1 MGLPLG
7 ASLCFF
13 CFQAELAAQLLE
25 EEWPDEDE
33 VRAARMAVREEA
45 TPVPERAW
53 ALRNVAST
61 LALGGPGERAR
72 ARTLLEKAVTLKEQ
86 WLDDMEH
93 PGMNLTMLTL
103 HAYCLCGHRG
113 AMGVGWGWVGVRA
126 GGKGRYW
133 RGGEG
138 GRGGQFVSACLRN
151 VSRQQGLGE
160 RGVEG
165 GTQLMGKN

>member
-1 MGLPLG
+1 MPQSVCVWQCIQPLEALQAQVQRRYNGKQDPQNLPL
-7 ASLCFF
+7 LL

-86 WLDDMEH
+86 WLDDKEH
-93 PGMNLTMLTL
+93 PGMVLT
-103 HAYCLCGHRG
+103 
-113 AMGVGWGWVGVRA
+113 
-126 GGKGRYW
+126 
-133 RGGEG
+133 
-138 GRGGQFVSACLRN
+138 S
-151 VSRQQGLGE
+151 
-160 RGVEG
+160 
-165 GTQLMGKN
+165 

>member
-1 MGLPLG
+1 MLPLG
-7 ASLCFF
+7 HCILPLGHCILPGSALGCLTSSFVCY
-13 CFQAELAAQLLE
+13 QAELAAQLLE

-86 WLDDMEH
+86 WLDDVEH
-93 PGMNLTMLTL
+93 PGMVLITLIL
-103 HAYCLCGHRG
+103 HAYYH
-113 AMGVGWGWVGVRA
+113 
-126 GGKGRYW
+126 
-133 RGGEG
+133 
-138 GRGGQFVSACLRN
+138 
-151 VSRQQGLGE
+151 
-160 RGVEG
+160 
-165 GTQLMGKN
+165 

>member
-1 MGLPLG
+1 MTVVSEHNIQPLEALHSALVQWQKG
-7 ASLCFF
+7 PKAPPLLS

-86 WLDDMEH
+86 WLDDKEH
-93 PGMNLTMLTL
+93 PGMVMTVL
-103 HAYCLCGHRG
+103 GSG
-113 AMGVGWGWVGVRA
+113 
-126 GGKGRYW
+126 
-133 RGGEG
+133 
-138 GRGGQFVSACLRN
+138 LR
-151 VSRQQGLGE
+151 V
-160 RGVEG
+160 
-165 GTQLMGKN
+165 